1 MTMRLKQLA
10 GIFALS
16 TSSLAIFVSPQVMA
30 QSESDA
36 WGFTVGVGAGSQAKY
51 PGSGDSKTSVF
62 PVVGARYG
70 RYFIGAAPG
79 TGLPLGAG
87 AYLIQNNNWHLGVG
101 LGGQISKPREESD
114 SPRLRGLGDI
124 GTTTLGSV
132 FGSYNDKWYQVRGS
146 LVTDIGGKNQG
157 TRFSMD
163 LEGKYS
169 LTDKLVL
176 SAGPGFTWAD
186 GKYSQTFFGINA
198 AQSAASGRALYN
210 ASSGINSIRFT
221 VGADY
226 SLSPAWGLGA
236 RITTATLRGDSAIS
250 PITEDK
256 SQNSVGIFTTY
267 RF

>member
-1 MTMRLKQLA
+1 MTMRLKPLA
-10 GIFALS
+10 SIFALS
-16 TSSLAIFVSPQVMA
+16 SLSFFASTPVMA
-30 QSESDA
+30 QAESDV
-36 WGFTVGVGAGSQAKY
+36 WGFTLGVGAASQPKY
-51 PGSGDSKTSVF
+51 PGSGDNKTSVL
-62 PVVGARYG
+62 PIAGASYG

-87 AYLIQNNNWHLGVG
+87 AYLIQNNHWRLGVG
-101 LGGQISKPREESD
+101 LGTYLNKPREESD

-132 FGSYNDKWYQVRGS
+132 FGSYNDKWYLVRGN

-210 ASSGINSIRFT
+210 AGSGINSIRFT

-236 RITTATLRGDSAIS
+236 RITAATLRGDAASS